1 MAAIGFVRHRMA
13 WQTGEAKCHVPV
25 SFSDN
30 DAGADP
36 TGSRVTTEPEAM
48 SITQLKAFH
57 IVALSGGF
65 SQAAR
70 DMAISQSTLSQHVRE
85 LEADCGQ
92 NLLDRKARGVSLS
105 AHGERLFEITSRLF
119 QAEKEANAFL
129 RGEAGLNGGH
139 LRVAADG
146 PILALPILSR
156 LKNER
161 PKLTFSLAVD
171 NSARVIDQIIDYRAD
186 VAITAQIP
194 NDPRLHG
201 VHFLSMRLGLCVPSS
216 HPLAAR
222 DGVTMKDLEGLS
234 FVMRERGSRTREI
247 FEKNLGDHGISIH
260 QLVEI
265 SSREGVR
272 EAIANGVGFGVVA
285 DLEFGHDARLSFV
298 PIDDAKEVIDEY
310 AICLAE
316 RRHLPLIRGFIDEA
330 SRLLPDAGETFHLPA
345 HRGKTMGKTNASA
358 SLLTQ

>member
-1 MAAIGFVRHRMA
+1 
-13 WQTGEAKCHVPV
+13 
-25 SFSDN
+25 
-30 DAGADP
+30 
-36 TGSRVTTEPEAM
+36 M

-129 RGEAGLNGGH
+129 RGEAGVNGGH

-156 LKNER
+156 LKIDR

-222 DGVTMKDLEGLS
+222 ERVTMKDLEGLS

-247 FEKNLGDHGISIH
+247 FEKNLSDHGISIH

-316 RRHLPLIRGFIDEA
+316 RRHLPLVRGFIDEA
-330 SRLLPDAGETFHLPA
+330 SRLLPDAGETLRIPVQ
-345 HRGKTMGKTNASA
+345 RRQELIKTILSTSQ
-358 SLLTQ
+358 LTQ

>member
-1 MAAIGFVRHRMA
+1 
-13 WQTGEAKCHVPV
+13 
-25 SFSDN
+25 
-30 DAGADP
+30 
-36 TGSRVTTEPEAM
+36 M

-57 IVALSGGF
+57 IVAQSGGF

-70 DMAISQSTLSQHVRE
+70 DMAISQSTLSQHVRD
-85 LEADCGQ
+85 LEALCGQ

-129 RGEAGLNGGH
+129 RGEAGTTGGH

-156 LKNER
+156 LKIDR

-194 NDPRLHG
+194 DDPRLHG
-201 VHFLSMRLGLCVPSS
+201 VRFLSMRLGLCVPAS
-216 HPLAAR
+216 HPLASR
-222 DGVTMKDLEGLS
+222 DGVTMKELEGLS

-247 FEKNLGDHGISIH
+247 FEKNLADHSISIH
-260 QLVEI
+260 QIVEI

-272 EAIANGVGFGVVA
+272 EAIANGVGCGVVA
-285 DLEFGHDARLSFV
+285 DLEFGHDIRLSFV
-298 PIDDAKEVIDEY
+298 PIDDAREIIDEY

-316 RRHLPLIRGFIDEA
+316 RRHLPLIRGFLDEA
-330 SRLLPDAGETFHLPA
+330 SRLLPEVGDTFKTPLPLQKA
-345 HRGKTMGKTNASA
+345 TTKTIVSA
-358 SLLTQ
+358 YFLTQ

>member
-1 MAAIGFVRHRMA
+1 
-13 WQTGEAKCHVPV
+13 
-25 SFSDN
+25 
-30 DAGADP
+30 
-36 TGSRVTTEPEAM
+36 M

-129 RGEAGLNGGH
+129 RGEAGVNGGH

-156 LKNER
+156 LKVDR

-194 NDPRLHG
+194 DDPRLHG

-222 DGVTMKDLEGLS
+222 DGVTMKDVEGLS

-247 FEKNLGDHGISIH
+247 FEKNLADHGISIH

-298 PIDDAKEVIDEY
+298 PIDDAEEVIDEY

-316 RRHLPLIRGFIDEA
+316 RRHLPLVRGFIEEA

-345 HRGKTMGKTNASA
+345 HREKDIAKTITSA

>member
-1 MAAIGFVRHRMA
+1 
-13 WQTGEAKCHVPV
+13 
-25 SFSDN
+25 
-30 DAGADP
+30 
-36 TGSRVTTEPEAM
+36 M

-129 RGEAGLNGGH
+129 RGEAGVNGGH

-156 LKNER
+156 LKVDR

-194 NDPRLHG
+194 DDPRLHG

-247 FEKNLGDHGISIH
+247 FEKNIADHGISIH

-330 SRLLPDAGETFHLPA
+330 SRLHPDAGETFHLPVR
-345 HRGKTMGKTNASA
+345 RGKDIAKTITST